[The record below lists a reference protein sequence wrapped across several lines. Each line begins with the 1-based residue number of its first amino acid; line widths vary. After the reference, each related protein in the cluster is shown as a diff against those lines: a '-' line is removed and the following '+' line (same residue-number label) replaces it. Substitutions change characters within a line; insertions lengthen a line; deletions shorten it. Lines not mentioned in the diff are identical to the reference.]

1 MYSRYI
7 LIPGKD
13 GKQRSRE
20 IGTATVNTDGS
31 YTCWDDVTVPVDP
44 STGRPYPV
52 FMREIVSKKDT
63 SAQPTA
69 SNGVQQPE
77 LPGV

>member
-20 IGTATVNTDGS
+20 IGTATTNKDGS
-31 YTCWDDVTVPVDP
+31 LTCWDDVTVPVDP
-44 STGRPYPV
+44 TNGRPYPV
-52 FMREIVSKKDT
+52 FMREIVLKEI

-69 SNGVQQPE
+69 SNGVQQE
-77 LPGV
+77 LPVA

>member
-1 MYSRYI
+1 MMYSRYI

-13 GKQRSRE
+13 GKNRSRE
-20 IGTATVNTDGS
+20 IGTATTNKDGS

-52 FMREIVSKKDT
+52 FMREIVQKEA
-63 SAQPTA
+63 SAQSTA
-69 SNGVQQPE
+69 SNGAQQE
-77 LPGV
+77 LSGV